1 MADLSGGGSPIHL
14 MAKPTGAICN
24 LDCAYCYFLDK
35 EALYPGDRFR
45 MSDEI
50 LETYIRRLFESQTGP
65 EVTIAWQ
72 GGEPTLMGHRFFER
86 AAVLAQ
92 RYRRPDQVVRH
103 TIQTNG
109 TLLTDEI
116 CEVFVAHDYLVGIS
130 IDGPRELHDTYRV
143 DKHGHSTFDDVIR
156 GLELLK
162 AHGVEFN
169 VLCTVNAANQSRAL
183 DVYRFFRDDLE
194 VRHIQFIPIVERAS
208 RTVTAHFDT
217 VTDRSVD
224 PVEWG
229 NFLVAIFDEWVARD
243 VGRIFVQSFDSALA
257 SWLGMEPA
265 LCIFAE
271 TCGRAVV
278 AEHNGDVYACDHY
291 VEPEYLLGNLTESTL
306 DSLVDSPAQ
315 RAFGE
320 AKRDT
325 LPEECL
331 RCPVLFACRGEC
343 PKNRFVPTGHD
354 DEAINYLCAGYKT
367 FFTHIDGPMRTMANL
382 LRSGRPA
389 SEVMGRL

>member
-1 MADLSGGGSPIHL
+1 

-24 LDCAYCYFLDK
+24 LDCAYCYFLEK

-45 MSDEI
+45 MADET
-50 LETYIRRLFESQTGP
+50 LDTYLRRLFESQTGP
-65 EVTIAWQ
+65 EVTVAWQ
-72 GGEPTLMGHRFFER
+72 GGEPTIMGSAFFARSVE
-86 AAVLAQ
+86 LAQ
-92 RYRRPDQVVRH
+92 KYRRPHQVVHH

-109 TLLTDEI
+109 TLLDDEM
-116 CEVFVAHDYLVGIS
+116 CTVFAHNDFLVGIS

-143 DKHGHSTFDDVIR
+143 DKHGGATFDKVIA
-156 GLELLK
+156 GLELLER
-162 AHGVEFN
+162 HRVEHN
-169 VLCTVNAANQSRAL
+169 VLCTVNAANQHRPL
-183 DVYRFFRDDLE
+183 DVYRFFRDDLG
-194 VRHIQFIPIVERAS
+194 VRHVQFIPIVERTSA
-208 RTVTAHFDT
+208 TVATRFDA

-224 PVEWG
+224 PVAWG
-229 NFLVAIFDEWVARD
+229 SFLIAIFDEWVSRD

-291 VEPEYLLGNLTESTL
+291 VEPEFLLGNLSEMTL
-306 DSLVDSPAQ
+306 DEMADSPAQ
-315 RAFGE
+315 KAFGD

-325 LPEECL
+325 LSDECL

-343 PKNRFVPTGHD
+343 PKNRFIATGND
-354 DEAINYLCAGYKT
+354 DETINYLCAGYKA
-367 FFTHIDGPMRTMANL
+367 FFTHIDGPMRTMASL
-382 LRSGRPA
+382 LRRGRPA
-389 SEVMGRL
+389 AEVMMREDGGRSDG